1 MDTPPGH
8 VPRTAMTA
16 LDDLT
21 ETARNVLVL
30 APTHG
35 GYWQDAC
42 THLSTRNDLDGG
54 NVLVLTYVLGADAH
68 LARLEDRATPPRAV
82 AIVEATGDATTT
94 LAFDPDYP
102 VALRQEAPGD
112 LTGLGIQCSEFLTRW
127 HDSGDV
133 AVCIESISA
142 MLQYTPMK
150 TAYRFLHVLTHRVN
164 HAGATAHYHMSPDA
178 HSRQEIGTLK
188 QLFDAVA
195 SFDQDADTWNVLE
208 R

>member
-1 MDTPPGH
+1 
-8 VPRTAMTA
+8 MTG

-21 ETARNVLVL
+21 QTARNVLVL

-35 GYWQDAC
+35 GHWRDAC
-42 THLSTRNDLDGG
+42 IHLTTRNDLEGG

-68 LARLEDRATPPRAV
+68 LARLDDLAVPPCAV
-82 AIVEATGDATTT
+82 AIVEATGDATTS
-94 LAFDPDYP
+94 LDHDPDYP

-127 HDSGDV
+127 HDSGPV
-133 AVCIESISA
+133 AVCVESITA
-142 MLQYTPMK
+142 LLQYVPMK

-164 HAGATAHYHMSPDA
+164 HADATAHYHLSPDA
-178 HSRQEIGTLK
+178 HSQQELGTLK

-195 SFDQDADTWNVLE
+195 SFDQDDESWRVLE